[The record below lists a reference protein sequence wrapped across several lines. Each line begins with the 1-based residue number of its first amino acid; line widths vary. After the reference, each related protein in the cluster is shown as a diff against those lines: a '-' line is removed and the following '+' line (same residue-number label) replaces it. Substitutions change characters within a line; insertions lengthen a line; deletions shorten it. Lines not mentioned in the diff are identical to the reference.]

1 MPTGARNSEEP
12 LKPGPDENIS
22 AKNDETEGDT
32 EGHSFMI
39 DTETNRALARQREK
53 DIQRNLKSES
63 RRPFF
68 RRGR

>member
-1 MPTGARNSEEP
+1 MPGARNSEEP
-12 LKPGPDENIS
+12 LKPGPDELAGRNEEP
-22 AKNDETEGDT
+22 ADDT
-32 EGHSFMI
+32 EGHTFIMDSEMS
-39 DTETNRALARQREK
+39 RALARQREK

>member
-1 MPTGARNSEEP
+1 MPYAKNSEEP
-12 LKPGPDENIS
+12 LKPGPDENNLR
-22 AKNDETEGDT
+22 NDETEGDT

>member
-12 LKPGPDENIS
+12 LKPGPDEN
-22 AKNDETEGDT
+22 AFRNDETEGDT

>member
-1 MPTGARNSEEP
+1 MPTAARNSEEP
-12 LKPGPDENIS
+12 LKPGPDENS
-22 AKNDETEGDT
+22 LRNDETEGDT